1 MVLKMMWRKQYD
13 YCSSTVAKLVVML
26 VMLNMTK
33 HFLKMYVFLFAFIYF
48 ILSYVLIRIFFIF
61 RIVSCMIFSDIF
73 GYSDFRVF
81 PWPHHKPVYAVCGSP
96 ASPVQPAR
104 DGKALAWVALVMLF
118 SNSMTS

>member
-1 MVLKMMWRKQYD
+1 MMVLKMMWRKQYD

-81 PWPHHKPVYAVCGSP
+81 PMASSQARICCLWQSCKPCSACPRRESFSLGSSSH
-96 ASPVQPAR
+96 A
-104 DGKALAWVALVMLF
+104 F
-118 SNSMTS
+118 FE